1 MGLFSRRKSN
11 NEERLDEI
19 ANELK
24 GIAKEDTGLS
34 ALFFYKSPKGGASFL
49 QGDASD
55 IHKMLSSTASQD
67 TAFASIIKLVAHEIG
82 NNTGDGLDP
91 RMPQELRDI
100 LTGKK
105 KSGLVDLPGGH
116 KGIALDPNNIDK
128 MTDSDVDD
136 IINGLLGPQKDV
148 DE

>member
-1 MGLFSRRKSN
+1 MGIFSRKKAN

-24 GIAKEDTGLS
+24 GIAKEDSGLS
-34 ALFFYKSPKGGASFL
+34 ALFFYKSPKGGSSFL
-49 QGDASD
+49 QGDAGD
-55 IHKMLSSTASQD
+55 IHKMLSSTAKQHS
-67 TAFASIIKLVAHEIG
+67 AFASIIKLVSHEIG
-82 NNTGDGLDP
+82 NENNDGLDP
-91 RMPQELRDI
+91 RMPQGLRDI

-116 KGIALDPNNIDK
+116 KGIALDPKNIDK

-136 IINGLLGPQKDV
+136 IINGLLGPQKDI